1 VEDRVQ
7 RFGTVQIFARNLRG
21 TGCGPVGSSIGG
33 FAVLL
38 VCLLAAGCAGLGPTA
53 QSGRQEIIDR
63 IVASSVKVSIEQDGR
78 RVASGSGVVI
88 ASMLAGSD
96 RDPRTFVLTAAHVL
110 EGWER
115 AKLSVR
121 CAGAQAGSGKYPATL
136 KYRAPSG
143 AADLALLE
151 VRGITLPAAQ
161 YGAEEEVRLGEEI
174 LIVGYPWGK
183 RLGLFSGIVSQVPMN
198 GVEDGSAGEG
208 ADQTLVVDA
217 SSSKGVSGGGVFRA
231 ASGTLV
237 GIVEGYQTASI
248 AVKDRSQTYSVKI
261 PMPGETFV
269 VPLVRIREFLAGVD
283 LTVIS
288 HTPSGRVPAAR

>member
-1 VEDRVQ
+1 MR
-7 RFGTVQIFARNLRG
+7 RFESAQASPFDMRG
-21 TGCGPVGSSIGG
+21 GGSGEVGSPIEML
-33 FAVLL
+33 AVLL
-38 VCLLAAGCAGLGPTA
+38 VCLLAAGCAGLGLTA

-88 ASMLAGSD
+88 ASSPAGPD
-96 RDPRTFVLTAAHVL
+96 RDPRSLVLTAAHVL
-110 EGWER
+110 EGWEGGQ
-115 AKLSVR
+115 LFVR
-121 CAGAQAGSGKYPATL
+121 CPGALAGSGKFPAAL
-136 KYRAPSG
+136 KYRTPSG
-143 AADLALLE
+143 SPDLALLE
-151 VRGITLPAAQ
+151 VRGVSLPAAR
-161 YGAEEEVRLGEEI
+161 YLAEEEVRLGEEI

-198 GVEDGSAGEG
+198 VAEDGSAGEG

-248 AVKDRSQTYSVKI
+248 AVRDRSQTYSVKI

-269 VPLVRIREFLAGVD
+269 VPLMRIREFLAGADPKLAAGMPGD
-283 LTVIS
+283 LRS
-288 HTPSGRVPAAR
+288 PRSK